1 MKKFIAL
8 ALTLA
13 FALCAFA
20 IPTFAAPADESY
32 NVNVNISENGA
43 VDTVYDVDVV
53 WTDLAFTY
61 TFNGDSAQWNPDKH
75 EYETKAAAEGTVGAW
90 NKTEANITVTNHS
103 NATLN
108 VTATKSDEAN
118 TNGVTFA
125 LTNTTLALANAEGT
139 AYESAPNGVIA
150 CTISGTPT
158 TKTSVFKI
166 STITLSFN

>member
-20 IPTFAAPADESY
+20 IPTFAVPEDDSY
-32 NVNVNISENGA
+32 NVNVNIAEDGT
-43 VDTVYDVDVV
+43 VGTVYDVDVV

-61 TFNGDSAQWNPDKH
+61 TFDGDSAQWNPDKH
-75 EYETKAAAEGTVGAW
+75 EYETKAAEGTVGAW
-90 NKTEANITVTNHS
+90 NKTGANITVTNHS
-103 NATLN
+103 NTTLN
-108 VTATKSDEAN
+108 VTATKADEAN

-125 LTNTTLALANAEGT
+125 LTNTTLELANAEGT